1 MIVPS
6 DADRPTAVRGLELDD
21 AQRARGDH
29 LRQVHDMYRA
39 ELEFLLR
46 VTQQVEDGVAQI
58 TDIRQALHDLSLR
71 RQLEAYGSM
80 CGRFCQLLDT
90 HHRIE
95 DAHIFPQARTLEDG
109 HYAPV
114 VDQLHREHELVHGL
128 LLAID
133 AAVVATMDG
142 SGPLGDVL
150 DRIRELGELL
160 ISHFAYEETEL
171 AEPLAL
177 LDMPI

>member
-1 MIVPS
+1 
-6 DADRPTAVRGLELDD
+6 LELDV

-29 LRQVHDMYRA
+29 LRQIHDMYRA

-58 TDIRQALHDLSLR
+58 ADIRQALHDLALR
-71 RQLEAYGSM
+71 RQLETYGSM

-95 DAHIFPQARTLEDG
+95 DAHIFPQARALDDG

-114 VDQLHREHELVHGL
+114 VDQLRREHELVHAM

-133 AAVVATMDG
+133 DAVTAVMDG

-150 DRIRELGELL
+150 DQIRELGDLL
-160 ISHFAYEETEL
+160 ISHFRYEETEL
-171 AEPLAL
+171 AEPLGL

>member
-1 MIVPS
+1 MTGE
-6 DADRPTAVRGLELDD
+6 RPTAIRGLDLDD
-21 AQRARGDH
+21 EQRARGDH

-46 VTQQVEDGVAQI
+46 VTQQVEDGVAQVA
-58 TDIRQALHDLSLR
+58 DIRQALHDLSLR
-71 RQLEAYGSM
+71 RQLEQYGSM

-95 DAHIFPQARTLEDG
+95 DTHMFPQALALD
-109 HYAPV
+109 HDLYAPV
-114 VDQLHREHELVHGL
+114 VDQLRREHELVHAM
-128 LLAID
+128 LLAVD
-133 AAVVATMDG
+133 ESVVATMDG
-142 SGPLGDVL
+142 TGPLGDLL

-160 ISHFAYEETEL
+160 ISHFAYEETEM

-177 LDMPI
+177 LESPI